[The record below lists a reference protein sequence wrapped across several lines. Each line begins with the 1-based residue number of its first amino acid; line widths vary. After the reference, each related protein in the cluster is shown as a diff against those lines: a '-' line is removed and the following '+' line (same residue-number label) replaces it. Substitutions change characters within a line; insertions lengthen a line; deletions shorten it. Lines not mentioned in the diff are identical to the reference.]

1 MGRQEAVYE
10 LIDTEGDYVK
20 DLGVVLDVHLRRLRE
35 SNLIQEAQ
43 IGQIFSNLPSIYTA
57 SSVRADGRDCVRPLA
72 QAFYQAM
79 KARRTDRPVVDAIGD
94 ILVEHVCRTLSLA
107 WPGPRPC

>member
-57 SSVRADGRDCVRPLA
+57 SSVRADGRDCVRRPLPVA
-72 QAFYQAM
+72 PSQLTLWAGQPVRAGVSCGRSHRHF
-79 KARRTDRPVVDAIGD
+79 TRP
-94 ILVEHVCRTLSLA
+94 
-107 WPGPRPC
+107 